1 MGCKF
6 YQNFYFS
13 SNFTRSILWKIIT
26 RALPV
31 DSEAVTQD
39 SLGIY
44 GWTQESLVLEF
55 VPKRFIA
62 PFVPKLI
69 FRKIFLNDMARID
82 WNRLVLIKNEI
93 SDGNQRNPRYL
104 DGILAESFSDMVNQN
119 VAVFTYKNLT
129 KLSIRK
135 SKKYSSVLLPGLWD
149 CRVLKYSSFGV
160 VSFLEIYS

>member
-6 YQNFYFS
+6 YQNFCFS

-69 FRKIFLNDMARID
+69 FRKIFLNDMARIE
-82 WNRLVLIKNEI
+82 WNRSVLIKNEI
-93 SDGNQRNPRYL
+93 SEGNQRNPRYL

-119 VAVFTYKNLT
+119 VAVFYLQKPYQIIDQKIKEIFFCASLRALN
-129 KLSIRK
+129 
-135 SKKYSSVLLPGLWD
+135 

-160 VSFLEIYS
+160 VSFL